1 MASMLSAVDRSLF
14 SARELDEV
22 VNDDLVLMRGRAL
35 GERNALA
42 TFYERHGGVAL
53 AFARRML
60 DDASDAEEAVQDA
73 FVSLWRR
80 ADTFRAGG
88 AAPRAWLLAIVR
100 NRCIDQ
106 LRRRRGEAA
115 RSLEDAQ
122 PAAVENELWPEVWK
136 RHCGGVVRD
145 ALATLP
151 PEQREVIELGFY
163 AGFSHAQIAARLAT
177 PLGTIKKRMRSG
189 LRRLRSVLDERYVG
203 SAT

>member
-1 MASMLSAVDRSLF
+1 MF
-14 SARELDEV
+14 STSELDEV
-22 VNDDLVLMRGRAL
+22 VNDDLVLMRRMAS
-35 GERNALA
+35 GERNALG

-60 DDASDAEEAVQDA
+60 DDASDAEEVVQDA
-73 FVSLWRR
+73 FVALWRR
-80 ADTFRAGG
+80 AGTFRTGG

-100 NRCIDQ
+100 NRCIDR

-115 RSLEDAQ
+115 CALEDAQ

-136 RHCGGVVRD
+136 RHCGGVVRE
-145 ALATLP
+145 ALAALP

-163 AGFSHAQIAARLAT
+163 GGFSHAQIAERLAT

-189 LRRLRSVLDERYVG
+189 LKRLRSLLDERYVG
-203 SAT
+203 SVT